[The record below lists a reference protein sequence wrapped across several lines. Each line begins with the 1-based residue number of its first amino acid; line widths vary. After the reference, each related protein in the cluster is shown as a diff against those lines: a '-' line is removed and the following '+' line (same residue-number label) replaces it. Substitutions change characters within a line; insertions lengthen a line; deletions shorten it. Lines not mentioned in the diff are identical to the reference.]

1 MRTQKTILCTDSA
14 HKRQQTSN
22 SSILGSISIFNDSR
36 YGRDWIGF
44 PGSFK
49 DFLKDFLIRVPGLVY
64 FYKDNITVC
73 ERRKCCIPVQEQRF
87 LFHLEL
93 LSSTALHYQNRSPP
107 VILDFFHSVN
117 MCPHILISKNFA
129 FYIHAYLIPIHIF
142 LSPFCSDFYLLR
154 CLGFLLI

>member
-1 MRTQKTILCTDSA
+1 MRTQKTILCTGSA

-22 SSILGSISIFNDSR
+22 SSILDSINIFNDSR

-44 PGSFK
+44 RGSFK

-64 FYKDNITVC
+64 VYKDNITVC

-93 LSSTALHYQNRSPP
+93 LSSTALHYQNR
-107 VILDFFHSVN
+107 VLTHYFG
-117 MCPHILISKNFA
+117 
-129 FYIHAYLIPIHIF
+129 LIP
-142 LSPFCSDFYLLR
+142 LSEHMSSHSYFEKLCILHPYLLDTHQSISFTI
-154 CLGFLLI
+154 LLWFLLT

>member
-1 MRTQKTILCTDSA
+1 MRTQKTILCTGSA
-14 HKRQQTSN
+14 QKRQQTSN
-22 SSILGSISIFNDSR
+22 SSILDSINIFNDSR

-64 FYKDNITVC
+64 VYKDNITVC

-93 LSSTALHYQNRSPP
+93 LSSTALHYQNRSSTHY
-107 VILDFFHSVN
+107 FG
-117 MCPHILISKNFA
+117 
-129 FYIHAYLIPIHIF
+129 LIP
-142 LSPFCSDFYLLR
+142 LSEHVSSHSYFEKLCILHPYLLDTHQYISFTI
-154 CLGFLLI
+154 LLWFLLT

>member
-1 MRTQKTILCTDSA
+1 MRTQKAILCTNSA

-22 SSILGSISIFNDSR
+22 SSILDSINIFNDSR

-49 DFLKDFLIRVPGLVY
+49 DFLKDFLIREPGLVY

-73 ERRKCCIPVQEQRF
+73 DRRKCCIPVQEQRF
-87 LFHLEL
+87 LVHLEL
-93 LSSTALHYQNRSPP
+93 LSSTALNYQNRSSTHFFF
-107 VILDFFHSVN
+107 FFHSVN

-129 FYIHAYLIPIHIF
+129 FYIHTHSIPINVF
-142 LSPFCSDFYLLR
+142 LSPFFSDFYLLR
-154 CLGFLLI
+154 CLGFLLV